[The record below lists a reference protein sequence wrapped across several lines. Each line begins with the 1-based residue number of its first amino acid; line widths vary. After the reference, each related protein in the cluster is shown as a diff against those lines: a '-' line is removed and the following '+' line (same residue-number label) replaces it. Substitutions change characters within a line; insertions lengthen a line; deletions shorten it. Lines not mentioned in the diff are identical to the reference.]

1 MSQPASIRIR
11 SYKSGTKS
19 GTDQRRDN
27 NRTKVVASKCFR
39 FLNGSALVAFSK
51 SLLCSIFQRDWSHG
65 STVDANLVH
74 VNKTQVARNS
84 QIREANRSSV
94 RTIKSSE

>member
-11 SYKSGTKS
+11 SHKS

-27 NRTKVVASKCFR
+27 NRAEVVASKCFR
-39 FLNGSALVAFSK
+39 FLNGSALVALSK
-51 SLLCSIFQRDWSHG
+51 SLLCSVFQRDWSHG

-84 QIREANRSSV
+84 QLRAANRSSV
-94 RTIKSSE
+94 RTIRSSE